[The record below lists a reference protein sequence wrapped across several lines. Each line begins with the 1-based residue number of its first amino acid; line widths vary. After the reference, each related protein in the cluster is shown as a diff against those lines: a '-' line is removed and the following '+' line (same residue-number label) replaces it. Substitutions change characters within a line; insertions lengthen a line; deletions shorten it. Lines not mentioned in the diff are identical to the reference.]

1 MKNKNLIKKNNKNV
15 ISNEA
20 QKNLNVPVSYI
31 ELPSLSSNVSIGATF
46 NSGHVSKMTSKI
58 KVSEL
63 MVDFTYQRQPL
74 KAKIA
79 KIAKSFDPDLL
90 GVIICSMRENG
101 EIAIIDGSHRYH
113 ALVKMGLEYLN
124 INALVYIGLTLEEEA
139 KIFALSNQEHTKP
152 STVDIFKAGLVSG
165 DKLTISINDIL
176 VKNGYYVG
184 VGPGANKIRA
194 LVTLK
199 RIYVNAGPGILDKTI
214 RIIKAAYGN
223 NSDVMRD
230 QLMSAVAVI
239 LHRYKNV
246 DETRLINTL
255 VKFGNPVSLLAQ
267 AKAMLPSNNNAI
279 TYTSLPYLI
288 VQKYN
293 VKLKSNKLSD
303 FPMNLLPQQVW
314 TNINN

>member
-1 MKNKNLIKKNNKNV
+1 MKNKNLVRQESNNV

-20 QKNLNVPVSYI
+20 QKNLNIPVSYT

-46 NSGHVSKMTSKI
+46 NNGHVSKMTSKI
-58 KVSEL
+58 KVSDL
-63 MVDFTYQRQPL
+63 MVDFAYQRQPL

-113 ALVKMGLEYLN
+113 ALVKMGLDYLN
-124 INALVYIGLTLEEEA
+124 INALVYIGLSLEEEA

-152 STVDIFKAGLVSG
+152 STVDIFKAGLCSG
-165 DKLTISINDIL
+165 DKLTIAINDIL
-176 VKNGYYVG
+176 VKNGFYVG
-184 VGPGANKIRA
+184 VGPGNNKIRA

-199 RIYVNAGPGILDKTI
+199 RIYINAGADVLDQTI
-214 RIIKAAYGN
+214 RVIKAAYGS

-239 LHRYKNV
+239 LHRYKKI
-246 DETRLINTL
+246 DEQRLVYALI
-255 VKFGNPVSLLAQ
+255 KFGNPISLLAN
-267 AKAMLPSNNNAI
+267 AKAMLPNNSNAI

-293 VKLKSNKLSD
+293 LKLKSNRLPD

-314 TNINN
+314 IKK

>member
-1 MKNKNLIKKNNKNV
+1 MNTDNQLIPVSKKLN
-15 ISNEA
+15 SRQA
-20 QKNLNVPVSYI
+20 QKQLNIPI
-31 ELPSLSSNVSIGATF
+31 TNNELPSLSGNVSIGATF
-46 NSGHVSKMTSKI
+46 NNGHVSKITSKI

-63 MVDFTYQRQPL
+63 MVDYTYQRQPL
-74 KAKIA
+74 KAKIS
-79 KIAKSFDPDLL
+79 KIVKSFDPDLL

-101 EIAIIDGSHRYH
+101 QIAIIDGSHRYH

-124 INALVYIGLTLEEEA
+124 INALVYIGLSLEDEA

-152 STVDIFKAGLVSG
+152 STVDIFKAGIVSG
-165 DKLTISINDIL
+165 DKLTIAINDIL
-176 VKNGYYVG
+176 VKNGFYVG
-184 VGPGANKIRA
+184 VGPGNNKIRA

-199 RIYVNAGPGILDKTI
+199 RIYANAGADILDQTI
-214 RIIKAAYGN
+214 RIIKAAYGS

-239 LHRYKNV
+239 LHRYKKI
-246 DETRLINTL
+246 DEQRLVYALI
-255 VKFGNPVSLLAQ
+255 KFGNPISLLAS
-267 AKAMLPSNNNAI
+267 AKAMMPNNSNAI

-293 VKLKSNKLSD
+293 LKLKSNRLPD

-314 TNINN
+314 IKK